1 MKVKTSITKCV
12 KEATALCRETVTEAI
27 IGLMEQIGTQPGQTV
42 KFDELLVLTT
52 IRNRKGG
59 FGIETETIYAD
70 GMAYQKS
77 SNGNQFF
84 GLEYEDKGVVTS
96 TFLSNDQLLQVY
108 NTVRKI
114 VSEY

>member
-27 IGLMEQIGTQPGQTV
+27 IGLLEQIGTQPGQTV

-70 GMAYQKS
+70 GMAYHN
-77 SNGNQFF
+77 SNNRNQ
-84 GLEYEDKGVVTS
+84 LHRHEYENKGAVTS
-96 TFLSNDQLLQVY
+96 TFLNIHQLLQAY

>member
-27 IGLMEQIGTQPGQTV
+27 IGLLEQIGTQPGQTV

-52 IRNRKGG
+52 TRNRKGG
-59 FGIETETIYAD
+59 FGIE
-70 GMAYQKS
+70 
-77 SNGNQFF
+77 
-84 GLEYEDKGVVTS
+84 GLEILDPAVYPS
-96 TFLSNDQLLQVY
+96 TFLSIDQLLQVY

>member
-12 KEATALCRETVTEAI
+12 KEVTELYRKTLVDAI
-27 IGLMEQIGTQPGQTV
+27 IALLEQIGTQPGQTV
-42 KFDELLVLTT
+42 KFDELLVLTA

-84 GLEYEDKGVVTS
+84 GLEYEDKVVVTS
-96 TFLSNDQLLQVY
+96 TFLSIDQLLQVY